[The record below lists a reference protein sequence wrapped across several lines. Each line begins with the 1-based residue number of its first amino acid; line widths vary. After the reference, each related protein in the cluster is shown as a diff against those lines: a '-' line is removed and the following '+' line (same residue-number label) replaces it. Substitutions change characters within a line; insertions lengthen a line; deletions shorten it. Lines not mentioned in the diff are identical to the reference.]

1 MIDIKQ
7 GDCLDLMNN
16 IPDHSIDMICC
27 DLPYAI
33 TGKHWDVLI
42 PFESLWEHYKRII
55 KVGGG
60 NCSIL

>member
-27 DLPYAI
+27 DLPYGTTAC
-33 TGKHWDVLI
+33 KWDSRLSLDVL
-42 PFESLWEHYKRII
+42 W
-55 KVGGG
+55 GGVFAY
-60 NCSIL
+60 N

>member
-7 GDCLDLMNN
+7 GDCLELMNN

-42 PFESLWEHYKRII
+42 SFDSLWEHYKCII
-55 KVGGG
+55 KQGGG
-60 NCSIL
+60 

>member
-42 PFESLWEHYKRII
+42 SFDELWKHYKRII
-55 KVGGG
+55 KTGGG
-60 NCSIL
+60 NYPIL